1 MLANKPKLRLLIV
14 DDNSSFLKLFEKLFT
29 SYFQE
34 FIESIDTAGNGYEG
48 IQKILKQ
55 PYDMVFM
62 DMDMPVM
69 NGVEATKYINQNFR
83 GIVVIAVSLN
93 SELEHIQ
100 QMLEAGARNYII
112 KEKINKE
119 YIQHLLKKYYLH

>member
-1 MLANKPKLRLLIV
+1 MLANKPKLRILLV

-29 SYFQE
+29 TYFQE
-34 FIESIDTAGNGYEG
+34 FIETIDTAGNGYEC
-48 IQKILKQ
+48 IQKVLKQ
-55 PYDMVFM
+55 PYDLVFM

-119 YIQHLLKKYYLH
+119 YIQHLLDKY

>member
-1 MLANKPKLRLLIV
+1 MLLNKPKLNLLIV
-14 DDNSSFLKLFEKLFT
+14 DDNPTFVKLFVKLFT
-29 SYFQE
+29 SHFQE
-34 FIESIDTAGNGYEG
+34 FIEIIDTAENGYEC
-48 IQKILKQ
+48 IQKVLKQ

-83 GIVVIAVSLN
+83 GIIVIAVSLN

-100 QMLEAGARNYII
+100 LMLEAGARSYII

-119 YIQHLLKKYYLH
+119 YIQHLLEKY

>member
-1 MLANKPKLRLLIV
+1 MLLNKPKLNLLIV
-14 DDNSSFLKLFEKLFT
+14 DDNPIFVKLFVKLFT
-29 SYFQE
+29 SHFQE
-34 FIESIDTAGNGYEG
+34 FIDIIDTAENGYEC
-48 IQKILKQ
+48 IQKVLKQ

-83 GIVVIAVSLN
+83 GIIVIAVSLN

-100 QMLEAGARNYII
+100 KMLEAGARNYII

-119 YIQHLLKKYYLH
+119 YILHLLDKY

>member
-1 MLANKPKLRLLIV
+1 MLLNKPKLKLLIV
-14 DDNSSFLKLFEKLFT
+14 DDNPTFVKLFEKLFT
-29 SYFQE
+29 SHFQD
-34 FIESIDTAGNGYEG
+34 FIETIDTAGNGYECV
-48 IQKILKQ
+48 QKVLKH

-69 NGVEATKYINQNFR
+69 NGVEATKYLNQNFR
-83 GIVVIAVSLN
+83 GIIVIAVSFN

-112 KEKINKE
+112 KEKITRE
-119 YIQHLLKKYYLH
+119 YMQHLLEKYYS

>member
-1 MLANKPKLRLLIV
+1 MFANKPKLRLLIV

-29 SYFQE
+29 TYFLD
-34 FIESIDTAGNGYEG
+34 FIETIDTAANGYECV
-48 IQKILKQ
+48 QKILKQ
-55 PYDMVFM
+55 PYDIVFM

-69 NGVEATKYINQNFR
+69 NGVETTKYINQNFR
-83 GIVVIAVSLN
+83 GIIVIAVSLN

-112 KEKINKE
+112 KEKINRE
-119 YIQHLLKKYYLH
+119 YIQHLLDKY